1 MIQQTKTT
9 ERKNTFFSS
18 SSSSLKQIS
27 DWLKWEKIARGRKQ
41 KKYLILFIFSKKYK
55 SPPMDLV
62 FFLSFPFCIYSP
74 FLFCAQ
80 LSWSK
85 KRKEKLFW
93 GHHHHQQLHSVSFSV
108 CPKSP
113 FEIVVAQTLSLSLQQ
128 PKYFCRFYFK
138 KVFEHF
144 YSTVVNYLSK
154 FRRGF

>member
-62 FFLSFPFCIYSP
+62 FFFSLFPFVFIPLFSFVLSFRGR
-74 FLFCAQ
+74 
-80 LSWSK
+80 K
-85 KRKEKLFW
+85 KEKKNCF
-93 GHHHHQQLHSVSFSV
+93 GATTTTNNSIRFRFQSVPSLRSRLLL
-108 CPKSP
+108 PK
-113 FEIVVAQTLSLSLQQ
+113 LSLSVSNNQNIFVSFIL
-128 PKYFCRFYFK
+128 K
-138 KVFEHF
+138 KFLNIFIRLV
-144 YSTVVNYLSK
+144 
-154 FRRGF
+154 